1 MNQRKRENDHRKYFM
16 VKSARKNV
24 ADSAGVEP
32 APHDQE
38 SEAHPTELPRPA
50 SVNLDIK
57 WKDRYHGS
65 LAQGKQSRVSS
76 DKRIMKLSRYQVSDT
91 ILYHDTVTLFF
102 FFFFFFFFLY
112 LSKKYLNIVLMFST
126 LGKKNQQMTI

>member
-1 MNQRKRENDHRKYFM
+1 MTIENISWSNLHERM
-16 VKSARKNV
+16 LPTPRVSN
-24 ADSAGVEP
+24 P
-32 APHDQE
+32 QPHDQE
-38 SEAHPTELPRPA
+38 SETHPTELPWPA

-65 LAQGKQSRVSS
+65 HSQGKQSRVSS
-76 DKRIMKLSRYQVSDT
+76 DKRIVKLSRYQVSDT

-102 FFFFFFFFLY
+102 FFFFFFFLFFFLY
-112 LSKKYLNIVLMFST
+112 LLKKYLNIVLMFST